1 MDTGLNFLMFLSAA
15 ETALLIIMWMYIW
28 EMKMRTAERM
38 NKLEAELYE
47 ATLNSRYGYQVKT
60 HQTKPE
66 DYDREVY
73 RQKVAR
79 LLDMALVKS

>member
-1 MDTGLNFLMFLSAA
+1 MDTGLNFLMFVSAF
-15 ETALLIIMWMYIW
+15 ETALLIIMWCYIY
-28 EMKMRTAERM
+28 EFKMRTSERIA
-38 NKLEAELYE
+38 KLDSELYE

-60 HQTKPE
+60 HETKPE